1 LRAALQKTA
10 SEEKRMGKTKSNLEK
25 VLKAGKFAVTA
36 EAGPPRGAKP
46 EVVREKAKILKG
58 VVDACNVTDNQTSVV
73 RMCSMAAC
81 KILLEEGIDAV
92 MQMVC
97 RDRNRIAAQSDIL
110 GGASLG
116 IHNLLCLSGDH
127 QVFGD
132 HPQSKN
138 VFDLDS
144 VQLLKIAKD
153 MRDEARFAGGK
164 DIDGPPN
171 MFIGA
176 AANPFADPFKIQVPR
191 LAKKIA
197 AGAQFIQTQCI
208 FNLDKFKE
216 FMKGVR
222 DRGLHQKTYIL
233 AGITPLKSAGM
244 AKYMATK
251 VAGMDVPE
259 DIIKRMEGVD
269 KAKQKEEGIKIAV
282 ETIQRLK
289 RISGVAGVHIM
300 AIEWEEAVPEIVQK
314 AKLQTVQKSARK
326 SK

>member
-1 LRAALQKTA
+1 MSQ
-10 SEEKRMGKTKSNLEK
+10 TKSNLER

-36 EAGPPRGAKP
+36 EAGPPRGARP

-58 VVDACNVTDNQTSVV
+58 SVDACNVTDNQTSVV
-73 RMCSMAAC
+73 RMCSLAAC
-81 KILLEEGIDAV
+81 TILQEEGIDAV

-110 GGASLG
+110 GAASLG
-116 IHNLLCLSGDH
+116 ISNLLCLTGDH

-144 VQLLKIAKD
+144 IQLVKIAAE
-153 MRDEARFAGGK
+153 MRDKARFAGGK
-164 DIDGPPN
+164 DIDGPPE
-171 MFIGA
+171 MFVGA

-191 LAKKIA
+191 LAKKVA

-222 DRGLHQKTYIL
+222 DRGLHEKTFIL

-244 AKYMATK
+244 AQYMATN

-259 DIIKRMEGVD
+259 DVIARMKGVAKD
-269 KAKQKEEGIKIAV
+269 KQKEEGIRIAV
-282 ETIQRLK
+282 ETIQKLK
-289 RISGVAGVHIM
+289 KIDGVRGVHIM
-300 AIEWEEAVPEIVQK
+300 AIEWEEAVPEIVKQARLQEPAKK
-314 AKLQTVQKSARK
+314 AK
-326 SK
+326 

>member
-1 LRAALQKTA
+1 
-10 SEEKRMGKTKSNLEK
+10 MGKTKSNLEK

>member
-1 LRAALQKTA
+1 MSKY
-10 SEEKRMGKTKSNLEK
+10 MSNLES
-25 VLKAGKFAVTA
+25 VLKSGKFAVTA

-46 EVVREKAKILKG
+46 EVIREKAKILKG
-58 VVDACNVTDNQTSVV
+58 FVDACNVTDNQTSVV
-73 RMCSMAAC
+73 RMCSLAAC
-81 KILLEEGIDAV
+81 KILKEEGLDSV
-92 MQMVC
+92 LQMVC

-110 GGASLG
+110 GAASLG
-116 IHNLLCLSGDH
+116 ISNLLCLSGDH

-144 VQLLKIAKD
+144 IQLVKIATG
-153 MRDEARFAGGK
+153 MRDEGKFSGGK
-164 DIDGPPN
+164 EVDGPPQI
-171 MFIGA
+171 FVGA

-191 LAKKIA
+191 LAKKVA
-197 AGAQFIQTQCI
+197 AGAQFIQTQCV

-222 DRGLHQKTYIL
+222 DRGLHEKTYIL

-244 AKYMATK
+244 AQYMATK

-259 DIIKRMEGVD
+259 DVIERMKGVP
-269 KAKQKEEGIKIAV
+269 KEKQKEEGIKIAV
-282 ETIQRLK
+282 ETIQKLK
-289 RISGVAGVHIM
+289 RVAGVSGVHIM
-300 AIEWEEAVPEIVQK
+300 AIEWEEAVPEIVKQ
-314 AKLQTVQKSARK
+314 AKLQQAPK

>member
-1 LRAALQKTA
+1 
-10 SEEKRMGKTKSNLEK
+10 MGKTKSNLEK

-300 AIEWEEAVPEIVQK
+300 AVEWEEAVPEIVQK